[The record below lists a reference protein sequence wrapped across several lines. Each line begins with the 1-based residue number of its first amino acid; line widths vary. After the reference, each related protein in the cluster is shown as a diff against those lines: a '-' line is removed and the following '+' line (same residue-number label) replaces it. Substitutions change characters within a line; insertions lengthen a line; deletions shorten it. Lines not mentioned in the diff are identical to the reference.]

1 MQKCIFFYLLS
12 VVLLSCGGRR
22 QQNEYPAIDVVGYI
36 KGQLK
41 LLDSIPYGILKVTE
55 YQNGKSDSVYVKKNV
70 LPGVLDPYLNESIS
84 KSALENDYIEKSFAD
99 AGTETVNIT
108 YDAKNKDA
116 EINQIAI
123 YVEPLDG
130 TINRL
135 YITGFFETENGVIK
149 KQLLW
154 KHNKGFQI
162 ISSGSLQTND
172 STSVTEKYI
181 WQ

>member
-1 MQKCIFFYLLS
+1 MRKYVLSLLFGAI
-12 VVLLSCGGRR
+12 LWGCGSSEKKN
-22 QQNEYPAIDVVGYI
+22 QYPAIDVVGYI

-41 LLDSIPYGILKVTE
+41 ILDSIPYGILKITE
-55 YQNGKSDSVYVKKNV
+55 YQDSRSDSVFIKKNE
-70 LPGVLDPYLNESIS
+70 LPGILQAFLSESIS
-84 KSALENDYIEKSFAD
+84 KSALEEDYVEKSFAD
-99 AGTETVNIT
+99 AGTKTINIT
-108 YDAKNKDA
+108 YDAKFKDA